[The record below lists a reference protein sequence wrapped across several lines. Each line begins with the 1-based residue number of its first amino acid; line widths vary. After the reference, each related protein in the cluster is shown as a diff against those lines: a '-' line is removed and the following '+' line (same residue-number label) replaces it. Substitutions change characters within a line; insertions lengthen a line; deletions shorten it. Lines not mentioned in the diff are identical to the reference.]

1 MRRRLGRYLAVART
15 SCMTTTE
22 PGGQSR
28 RRRFHRA
35 ADRIELDLP
44 PRPEAGR
51 LAREALDAI
60 ADRVHP
66 ETFAKVRL
74 LVTELVIAA
83 MPDREQDGPVRLEV
97 ELNDGRVLAAV
108 SRPGG
113 PDDRGPRPRRW
124 GLFLVQRLADDWEVS
139 AEQHCVRFEVL
150 ARPLSRAS

>member
-1 MRRRLGRYLAVART
+1 
-15 SCMTTTE
+15 MTTTE
-22 PGGQSR
+22 PWGQSR
-28 RRRFHRA
+28 RRRFQRA

-51 LAREALDAI
+51 LAREALYTMS
-60 ADRVHP
+60 DRLHP

-97 ELNDGRVLAAV
+97 ELAHGRVLAEV
-108 SRPGG
+108 SRDGG

-139 AEQHCVRFEVL
+139 SEHHSVRVEVL
-150 ARPLSRAS
+150 ARPLSRASA